1 MCVYA
6 HSPVY
11 SIYVI
16 SKDSG
21 AADALSTSVYNMT
34 YEEGLAF
41 VNGLEGVEAMWIMED
56 GSIRYPENFEA
67 FLAE

>member
-1 MCVYA
+1 
-6 HSPVY
+6 
-11 SIYVI
+11 
-16 SKDSG
+16 
-21 AADALSTSVYNMT
+21 MT